1 MIYMDRYIY
10 KLIYKMRISK
20 VKERDIKVNL
30 KKIYKIECTMPEIKR
45 IIDNIPITYEK
56 YTEIEKRKILYLY
69 SEFVNT
75 EKLIL
80 YLNAKYD
87 YGLTVNKL
95 KDFAHRN
102 NFKKKVQNMY
112 KQSFVDRNTEYKMAR
127 MYKQGLTANEIAKRF
142 GYKTRNSVSQVE
154 RLGVIENKTFDLRGP
169 NLNEEEVK
177 YLPYIIRGIIDGDGW
192 IRKDGNEFF
201 ISSASR
207 EFINWCK
214 NSLEELGFE
223 NIKIRF
229 VENEYNGIYLIRSAR
244 RVNIELLKSKVYN
257 KSFGMERKYKLLL

>member
-102 NFKKKVQNMY
+102 NVKKKVQNMY

-142 GYKTRNSVSQVE
+142 GYKTRNSVLQK
-154 RLGVIENKTFDLRGP
+154 LDKL
-169 NLNEEEVK
+169 
-177 YLPYIIRGIIDGDGW
+177 
-192 IRKDGNEFF
+192 
-201 ISSASR
+201 
-207 EFINWCK
+207 
-214 NSLEELGFE
+214 
-223 NIKIRF
+223 NIKRRDW
-229 VENEYNGIYLIRSAR
+229 NE
-244 RVNIELLKSKVYN
+244 V
-257 KSFGMERKYKLLL
+257 